1 MTVSVD
7 FEIDASKA
15 FRILCDVLHMTSTVG
30 SEDHLVIH
38 NGKVCKK
45 LPNGEY
51 KVVDDRADLFAALR
65 NVANCLFPGCEFR
78 SDPYITD
85 YSDDDVITNGDV
97 LRQMNNRTLA
107 TFLSHVD
114 CSMCSIHDTE
124 KFDTGECANDH
135 DLCVLGMTEWLG
147 QEAGSIMKSYIE

>member
-7 FEIDASKA
+7 FEVDESKA
-15 FRILCDVLHMTSTVG
+15 LYILCKVLHMENLIT
-30 SEDHLVIH
+30 SEDDLVIH
-38 NGKVCKK
+38 DGKVCRR
-45 LPNGEY
+45 LNGEY

-78 SDPYITD
+78 SANYITNYGD
-85 YSDDDVITNGDV
+85 ADTITNGDV
-97 LRQMNNRTLA
+97 LRKVNDRTLA
-107 TFLSHVD
+107 RFLSHID
-114 CSMCSIHDTE
+114 CSMCSVHDTE